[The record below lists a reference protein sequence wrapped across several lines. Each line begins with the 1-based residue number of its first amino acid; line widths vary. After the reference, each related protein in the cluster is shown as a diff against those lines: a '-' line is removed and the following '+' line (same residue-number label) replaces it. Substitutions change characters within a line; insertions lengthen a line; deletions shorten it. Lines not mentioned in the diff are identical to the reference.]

1 MNAVTENTAEGPTS
15 MTPVRAA
22 AKSALRCTSDWPRV
36 GYVVGDIS
44 NSDELIRRAQEGD
57 VHAFELLVEAQIPRL
72 RRFARSFAH
81 SDADADDLAQEALIK
96 VYRSLRSYRFESA
109 FTTWLYRVTKNCFM
123 DTQRAADSRARATE
137 RLEASAPPQPPVDPP
152 DELLRKAEERELLWN
167 AIAQVAPE
175 FRTAIV
181 LCDVE
186 GLGIGE
192 VAQIEKIPEGTVKSR
207 LHRGR
212 AQLARLLQDSTSAGN
227 QASTAAVLPMEGM
240 DVS

>member
-1 MNAVTENTAEGPTS
+1 
-15 MTPVRAA
+15 
-22 AKSALRCTSDWPRV
+22 
-36 GYVVGDIS
+36 VGDLS
-44 NSDELIRRAQEGD
+44 NSDELIRRAQDGD
-57 VHAFELLVEAQIPRL
+57 VHAFEMLVEAQIPRL

-81 SDADADDLAQEALIK
+81 NDADADDLAQEALIK

-123 DTQRAADSRARATE
+123 DAQRAADSRARATD
-137 RLEASAPPQPPVDPP
+137 RLSASAPPQTPVDRP
-152 DELLRKAEERELLWN
+152 DELLRKAEERQRLWA
-167 AIAQVAPE
+167 AIARVPPE

-186 GLGIGE
+186 GFGIGE

-212 AQLARLLQDSTSAGN
+212 AQLARLLQDPATAGN
-227 QASTAAVLPMEGM
+227 QTSEATVLPMEGM
-240 DVS
+240 DIP